1 LSVWSGDLG
10 LDSGIP
16 QSVYRIDTTD
26 MTQIGLKGL
35 KPGESFAYEGGSIT
49 FEGYVQ
55 WVNLNFV
62 ADPGKHL
69 ALLGGIV
76 AILGLLASLFTR
88 RRRIWIRV
96 GDQVEVAGLAK
107 NAAPGL
113 EVEMQGF
120 VKMLKGEKEMSRSWA
135 FASNYLVYSAMAVY
149 AISFL
154 AHLIETA
161 WAVKVP
167 ADKNST
173 LDYKRTEKVARIA
186 TALMILGFL
195 LLLAGV
201 IARGISAG
209 RVPWGNM
216 YEFSITGALAFSGAY
231 LLALRKY
238 DLRWLGLLV
247 SVSVLLT
254 IGTAITVLYV
264 PSAPLVPALK
274 SEWLVIHVSTAI
286 ISGGVFLLSNVIA
299 SAYLY
304 LDRMEKKGERTPWA
318 KRLPDLET
326 LDLLSYRLVAFV
338 FPLWTF
344 SVIAGAIWAESAWGR
359 YWGWDPKETWAF
371 ITWVAYAAY
380 LHARVTIGW
389 RGRRAAWLC
398 LFAGST
404 FLFNYVYVNI
414 WGTGKHTYSGL

>member
-1 LSVWSGDLG
+1 
-10 LDSGIP
+10 
-16 QSVYRIDTTD
+16 
-26 MTQIGLKGL
+26 
-35 KPGESFAYEGGSIT
+35 
-49 FEGYVQ
+49 
-55 WVNLNFV
+55 
-62 ADPGKHL
+62 
-69 ALLGGIV
+69 
-76 AILGLLASLFTR
+76 
-88 RRRIWIRV
+88 
-96 GDQVEVAGLAK
+96 
-107 NAAPGL
+107 
-113 EVEMQGF
+113 
-120 VKMLKGEKEMSRSWA
+120 MSRSWA
-135 FASNYLVYSAMAVY
+135 YASNYLVYSAMAVY
-149 AISFL
+149 AISFI

-167 ADKNST
+167 TDKKAT
-173 LDYKRTEKVARIA
+173 LDYKRTEKIARIA
-186 TALMILGFL
+186 TAMMILGFL
-195 LLLAGV
+195 LLFAGV
-201 IARGISAG
+201 VARGISAG

-216 YEFSITGALAFSGAY
+216 YEFSITGALAFTGAY
-231 LLALRKY
+231 LMALRKY

-247 SVSVLLT
+247 SFSVLLT

-274 SEWLVIHVSTAI
+274 SEWLVIHVSAAI

-304 LDRMEKKGERTPWA
+304 LDRVEQKGERPQWA

-326 LDLLSYRLVAFV
+326 LDQLSYRLVAFV

-380 LHARVTIGW
+380 LHARVTVGW

-404 FLFNYVYVNI
+404 FLFNYVYINI